1 LFDRRQD
8 AQTRLV
14 LTVPASRT
22 RTDRKLGSQRRRVL
36 RMEWLTLFPDAGPLP
51 HTSHRLATK
60 SILSAVVGRPE
71 CMTKEEKAD
80 SLLY

>member
-1 LFDRRQD
+1 
-8 AQTRLV
+8 
-14 LTVPASRT
+14 
-22 RTDRKLGSQRRRVL
+22 
-36 RMEWLTLFPDAGPLP
+36 MEWLTLFPDAGPLP